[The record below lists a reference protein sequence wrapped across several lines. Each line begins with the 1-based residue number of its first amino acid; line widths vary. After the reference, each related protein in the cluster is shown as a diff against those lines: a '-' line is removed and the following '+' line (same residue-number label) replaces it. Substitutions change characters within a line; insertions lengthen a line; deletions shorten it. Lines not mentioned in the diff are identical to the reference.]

1 MKMKRFSAL
10 IMASICVFLLACP
23 VLAADTRASNQI
35 NTYTVDVT
43 PSSGNLA
50 VDFYVYANSTMT
62 KIGCSS
68 IKVYQKSGSSWSLQ
82 ASKSESAS
90 GMTKTNANSIAK
102 TMNFNGAS
110 GVSYKVVVTVFAE
123 NSAGRDSRTVTRY
136 VTGK

>member
-1 MKMKRFSAL
+1 MKAKRFISMMMVL
-10 IMASICVFLLACP
+10 VCSLMLACP
-23 VLAADTRASNQI
+23 AFAAEARASTQI

-50 VDFYVYANSTMT
+50 VDFYVAGNSTMT

-90 GMTKTNANSIAK
+90 GMTKTNATSIAK

-110 GVSYKVVVTVFAE
+110 GVSYKVVTTVFAE

>member
-1 MKMKRFSAL
+1 MKAKRFISMMMVL
-10 IMASICVFLLACP
+10 VCSLMLACP
-23 VLAADTRASNQI
+23 VLAVDTRASTQI
-35 NTYTVDVT
+35 YTYTVDVT

-50 VDFYVYANSTMT
+50 VDFYVAGNSTMT

-90 GMTKTNANSIAK
+90 GMTKANASSIAK